1 MSLIELIIYVLLLAT
16 FIAGSIVS
24 AYGLFFSVEK
34 EYQKEQQKE
43 VTTTST
49 SNHVSLRARGSDEG
63 FIALISVFIISS
75 ILMLTAILLSAHH
88 GDRFDIALHSE
99 YRLMA
104 RERAY
109 ACVDTALLRLA
120 QDYFYTVGSAP
131 TAAGDLGQTSLA
143 YLDDIPCTIDRIYIP
158 DAGRPYEKMIEVH
171 ASAATGV
178 NIPVNA
184 RISTLVSLSGGTVAK
199 LREDFTFF

>member
-43 VTTTST
+43 ATTTP
-49 SNHVSLRARGSDEG
+49 NHISSRMSGTNEG

-104 RERAY
+104 HERAY
-109 ACVDTALLRLA
+109 ACVDTAMLRLA
-120 QDYFYTVGSAP
+120 QDYFYTVGPAP
-131 TAAGDLGQTSLA
+131 TAAGDLGQTSPA

-184 RISTLVSLSGGTVAK
+184 RISTLVSLSGGAVAK
-199 LREDFTFF
+199 LRENFTFF